1 MPRPRAFDEDRVLEA
16 AMHRFWQHGYAAT
29 SVRDLGQVMG
39 IGQASFYNA
48 FGDKRRLFA
57 RCLDRYLDMGMRAR
71 IARLEA
77 ELAPRQAIETML
89 QEIVA
94 RSLRDRLGCLLV
106 NSALELAP
114 HDREVGQVV
123 AARLAELE
131 GFFGRAIRGGQR
143 DGSVSAARDPDDLA
157 RLLVALVMGLRVLSR
172 GRADR
177 ALLEGAARQGLVLLD

>member
-1 MPRPRAFDEDRVLEA
+1 MPRPREFDEDGVLEA
-16 AMHRFWQHGYAAT
+16 AMQRFWRHGYAAT
-29 SVRDLGQVMG
+29 SVRDLGQAMG

-57 RCLDRYLDMGMRAR
+57 RCLDRYLDMGMRTR

-77 ELAPRQAIETML
+77 ELTPRQAIETML

-114 HDREVGQVV
+114 HDRDVGQVV
-123 AARLAELE
+123 TARLAELE
-131 GFFGRAIRGGQR
+131 GFFRRAAQAGQR
-143 DGSVSAARDPDDLA
+143 AGSINAARDPADLA

-172 GRADR
+172 GRPDR
-177 ALLEGAARQGLVLLD
+177 ALLEGAVRQGLVLLD